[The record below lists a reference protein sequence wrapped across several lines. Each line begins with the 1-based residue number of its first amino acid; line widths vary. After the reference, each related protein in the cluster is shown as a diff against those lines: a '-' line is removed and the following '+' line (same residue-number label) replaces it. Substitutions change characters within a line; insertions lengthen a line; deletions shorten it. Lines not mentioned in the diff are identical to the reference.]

1 MTNPW
6 ENAKVGEVW
15 VDSKK
20 VERRITG
27 VVAEG
32 FDTDNK
38 DNWRQWTAATREEE
52 KGGEKVVVHFRQAL
66 PYVNDV
72 AKWTR
77 KE

>member
-1 MTNPW
+1 MTNPF

-15 VDSKK
+15 VDDKK

-27 VVAEG
+27 VVTEG
-32 FDTDNK
+32 FDTDGK
-38 DNWRQWTAATREEE
+38 DNWRLWTAATRTEDD
-52 KGGEKVVVHFRQAL
+52 GTVVEFRQAT
-66 PYVNDV
+66 PYAKAV